1 MCPSRWAKRWTCP
14 LVSWMDD
21 KDLAAIKPFRYDDPE
36 TGDTISVAVSDL
48 YTTLRV
54 NDREYFF
61 ARETGEFDGT
71 ATVRHEGPILVYVA
85 E

>member
-1 MCPSRWAKRWTCP
+1 MQRLRWLDAM
-14 LVSWMDD
+14 SDD
-21 KDLAAIKPFRYDDPE
+21 PAAIRPFLFNDPE
-36 TGDTISVAVSDL
+36 TGDIISVTVSDL

-61 ARETGEFDGT
+61 IRETGEFDGA
-71 ATVRHEGPILVYVA
+71 ATIRHKGPILVYAA